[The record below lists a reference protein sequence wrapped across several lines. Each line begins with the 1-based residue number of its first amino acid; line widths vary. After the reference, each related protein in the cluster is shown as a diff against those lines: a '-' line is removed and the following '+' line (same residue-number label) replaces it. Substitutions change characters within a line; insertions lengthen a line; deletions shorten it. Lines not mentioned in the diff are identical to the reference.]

1 MNRADAYSKIIFVLM
16 VEMRDK
22 NELLKTEI
30 KVSEQVVELLYEL
43 SALIVV

>member
-1 MNRADAYSKIIFVLM
+1 M